1 MLYMTSIWA
10 GLAGGLGYYSKE
22 VGVMRVRYAMT
33 YAIAAIESGRL
44 LSTIQHPGQPI
55 KIKKHTGAKV

>member
-22 VGVMRVRYAMT
+22 VGMLRARYALT
-33 YAIAAIESGRL
+33 FAVATLESGRL
-44 LSTIQHPGQPI
+44 LKAFQHKGQPTTVHI
-55 KIKKHTGAKV
+55 KPHHS